1 MKTCIDE
8 TNLQVKSQTN
18 EVEEITKYYTSMQSS
33 VESIGAISQENAASI
48 EEITETI
55 KNQYNQIEAIAEN
68 LNIIHK
74 YSKELQ
80 DLK

>member
-1 MKTCIDE
+1 MK
-8 TNLQVKSQTN
+8 SR
-18 EVEEITKYYTSMQSS
+18 VER
-33 VESIGAISQENAASI
+33 IGDISQENAASI

-80 DLK
+80 ELK